1 MISII
6 QRVSEAA
13 VHVDGECV
21 GRIERGLLVLLGVHA
36 ADTDA
41 DAQWMARKIGA
52 LRIFTDDAGKMN
64 RSVLDER
71 GGVLLVSNFT
81 LCADTNRGNR
91 PGFDRAM
98 RPEAALPLVER
109 VGELLAAQGVP
120 VGRGRFGASMRVS
133 LVNEGPV
140 TIVLDSARA
149 REAH

>member
-13 VHVDGECV
+13 VHVEGECV
-21 GRIERGLLVLLGVHA
+21 GRIGRGLLVLLGVHE

-81 LCADTNRGNR
+81 LCRYKPR
-91 PGFDRAM
+91 QPPG
-98 RPEAALPLVER
+98 L
-109 VGELLAAQGVP
+109 
-120 VGRGRFGASMRVS
+120 
-133 LVNEGPV
+133 
-140 TIVLDSARA
+140 
-149 REAH
+149 